1 MRRYEREESK
11 MTLDQIVNIQSVLD
25 NRVIARDTYET
36 LNDLYYFSKSKD
48 KKIKLGDMH
57 IDHFLRVIDKH
68 KDNLNTQLRRYERGE
83 K

>member
-1 MRRYEREESK
+1 